1 MILFYNYYF
10 RFNSKQVLNAFFFLL
25 LCCKIM
31 PIPKWN
37 NVYDLWLGT
46 KNK

>member
-1 MILFYNYYF
+1 MILFYNYSVSTAN
-10 RFNSKQVLNAFFFLL
+10 RFLNAFSFLL

-46 KNK
+46 KNE